1 MTREELFKNLKAG
14 ARWDVGVSINRSNS
28 LPLDANSIFESYTAA
43 AAYASK
49 DATRIA
55 EYGFLNNAY
64 IGQIIAVI
72 EDKTVGEETV
82 TTVGIYYIDAN
93 LTLQPVGKEVVA
105 DGNTIVNDNGTIKLY
120 GFEAA
125 GAATYPRKTA
135 DGKIEWVT
143 VDQVVAGATKNT
155 ITIGDNVTIVTTGSV
170 DDGYTASLKGSD
182 TATNGQVPFYNVTE
196 TAEGSIKTLVW
207 KDVYTKAEVDAKIAG
222 LLTYKGTA
230 HHVSDSLDYIFVSE
244 GADGIKADPTNLGHV
259 YIVGDKEYVSNG
271 NKWEELG
278 YTTEVD
284 LSNYYTKSEAD
295 AVVKV
300 EEDRAVAAENV
311 LSGRLDALEK
321 IDHDLYAKAADLA
334 ALEGTVT
341 TLSGNLTT
349 LQGTVN
355 EEKGKITTLQN
366 QFTDLDTTVSGQAQL
381 ITGLRTDV
389 DAKVAKDTYD
399 EYVEDRQLTDTE
411 INELVAGVNVT
422 DRVAA
427 LEGTVGNAESGLVKD
442 VADNKN
448 NITNLTTKIGTLES
462 ADSAI
467 LERVGA
473 LEATDQTQTA
483 DISSLKTSVG
493 EHTTALAGLSGTVK
507 SITDANAQTADA
519 AKSAADAAKSAAD
532 AAQSTANDAVAGV
545 NVNAGNITT
554 LTGRVDTAEG
564 KITTLEGNVT
574 TINGRLDT
582 AEGKITTLESQIGG
596 LSGAMHF
603 RGISSTDP
611 MGEDGPT
618 ISGVESYATGDVV
631 IYSGKEYVYDG
642 SAWHL
647 FGDEGSY
654 ALRDEVYT
662 KQQIIDGIQVK
673 TISIGEPAD
682 FTYEDPSKIGENI
695 SLDSGG
701 ITYEP
706 YRISSHGYT
715 RLQFV
720 AGTSGTAVFK
730 FDGNRLN
737 EGTHTV
743 AVLSD
748 IASAM
753 NEAKAYTDEALTWQ
767 NMEDN
772 E

>member
-28 LPLDANSIFESYTAA
+28 LPLDANSIFESYAAA

-155 ITIGDNVTIVTTGSV
+155 ITTGDNVTIVTTGSV
-170 DDGYTASLKGSD
+170 DEGYVASLKGSD

-196 TAEGSIKTLVW
+196 TAEGAIKSLVW

-230 HHVSDSLDYIFVSE
+230 HHVSDSLDYIFVTE

-259 YIVGDKEYVSNG
+259 YIIGDKEYVSNG

-284 LSNYYTKSEAD
+284 LSNYYTKSETD

-300 EEDRAVAAENV
+300 EEDRAVAAENA
-311 LSGRLDALEK
+311 LSGRIATLEA
-321 IDHDLYAKAADLA
+321 IDHDLYAKAADLTT
-334 ALEGTVT
+334 LQGTVT
-341 TLSGNLTT
+341 TLRGDLTA

-355 EEKGKITTLQN
+355 EEKCKITTLQG
-366 QFTDLDTTVSGQAQL
+366 QFTDLDTAVSGQAQL

-389 DAKVAKDTYD
+389 DAKVAQTTYN
-399 EYVEDRQLTDTE
+399 EYVEDRQYTDTE
-411 INELVAGVNVT
+411 IDSLVSGVNVT

-427 LEGTVGNAESGLVKD
+427 LEGTVGNSEQGLVKD

-462 ADSAI
+462 ADTAI

-507 SITDANAQTADA
+507 AITDANAQA
-519 AKSAADAAKSAAD
+519 AAAAKSAAD
-532 AAQSTANDAVAGV
+532 AAQGTANDAVAGV
-545 NVNAGNITT
+545 NTNAGNITA
-554 LTGRVDTAEG
+554 LTGRMDTAEG

-582 AEGKITTLESQIGG
+582 AEGKITALEGQIGG

-611 MGEDGPT
+611 MGEGGPT
-618 ISGVESYATGDVV
+618 IVGVESYAAGDVV
-631 IYSGKEYVYDG
+631 IYSGKEYVLDTNDE
-642 SAWHL
+642 WHI

-654 ALRDEVYT
+654 ALKDSVYT
-662 KQQIIDGIQVK
+662 KTEIDNTLATLETNHTAAIATAKGEA
-673 TISIGEPAD
+673 IS
-682 FTYEDPSKIGENI
+682 
-695 SLDSGG
+695 
-701 ITYEP
+701 
-706 YRISSHGYT
+706 
-715 RLQFV
+715 
-720 AGTSGTAVFK
+720 
-730 FDGNRLN
+730 
-737 EGTHTV
+737 
-743 AVLSD
+743 
-748 IASAM
+748 
-753 NEAKAYTDEALTWQ
+753 EAKAYTDAALSWTD
-767 NMEDN
+767 ME
-772 E
+772 